1 MGKEVL
7 GTRGSVGAGWQM
19 ALISILNR
27 AVRQVNSGKVKL
39 SRHVKGMRELTKQA
53 RGRIYQAKETAK
65 FKGHNIGVSLCSRNS
80 NEASEVR
87 RE

>member
-27 AVRQVNSGKVKL
+27 AVRQPHGKVKL
-39 SRHVKGMRELTKQA
+39 SRHVKGMREVTK
-53 RGRIYQAKETAK
+53 
-65 FKGHNIGVSLCSRNS
+65 HS
-80 NEASEVR
+80 
-87 RE
+87 